1 VETTSKTIRDP
12 ETGTVKEIIAVTRD
26 IEERKKAEAELE
38 KYRHRLED
46 FVLSRIKEQN
56 KTVRIGSK
64 KYNFLTVKF
73 PLLDLEPTEEQVDFI
88 NDIKN
93 AAKKM
98 LSTVNDLIL
107 LSDLEKGDRRASEE
121 PFSIRSVIEHT
132 GAFLEEKK
140 GTTVRFF
147 VPFSYF

>member
-1 VETTSKTIRDP
+1 VETTSKTIRDV
-12 ETGTVKEIIAVTRD
+12 ETGTVKEIIAVPGD
-26 IEERKKAEAELE
+26 IEKRKKAKAELE

-46 FVLSRIKEQN
+46 IVLSRTKEQK
-56 KTVRIGSK
+56 KTV
-64 KYNFLTVKF
+64 
-73 PLLDLEPTEEQVDFI
+73 
-88 NDIKN
+88 
-93 AAKKM
+93 AKKM

-147 VPFSYF
+147 APFSYFSYPE